1 MGCLP
6 GLPLTVEGPGPVLL
20 SANEGLGASEG
31 LGANKGVDAS
41 TTVEGGADE
50 ATSPSMKSSG
60 SKWSAS
66 SSCSSSCSSSSSC
79 PCCCYCC
86 SSSNHA
92 GASSMIGNSTSTL
105 HLDNTSILSKQMAST
120 SGDFSTCFIHS

>member
-6 GLPLTVEGPGPVLL
+6 ALPLTVEGLGPVLL
-20 SANEGLGASEG
+20 GANEELGAKEG

-60 SKWSAS
+60 SKRSAS
-66 SSCSSSCSSSSSC
+66 SSCSSSCSSSSSY
-79 PCCCYCC
+79 PCCC

-92 GASSMIGNSTSTL
+92 SASSMIGNSASTL
-105 HLDNTSILSKQMAST
+105 HLDNISILSKQMAST
-120 SGDFSTCFIHS
+120 SGDFSTCFIHSRRL